1 MTGKLPMLLPDPD
14 RYDRNLSRVRAGFW
28 DKMRRAAGRIPFAE
42 EAVAAWYAVQD
53 PATPRHVKAVLVAAL
68 AYFVMPTDALPDFMP
83 ALGFVDDASVFW
95 SVWQM
100 LSKYVTDEH
109 RAKAA
114 EALDA
119 KRPAE

>member
-1 MTGKLPMLLPDPD
+1 MLLPDPD

-68 AYFVMPTDALPDFMP
+68 AYFVMPADALPDFMP